1 MTTLDHPKRTWQ
13 EKTLTGVTGLH
24 VAHTALMLE
33 DAAQVLKAQRK
44 LTDPSTE
51 TGPEDMAIHVGDTY
65 MIDSASQTSPT
76 VTPPTSSAKG
86 GSLLGLLMK
95 AGIAAGLAGGVGGAA
110 ILAAQL
116 MQSERPVADPPTPPA
131 KHVDVDTDQLLLQ
144 FGKDG
149 KPLPLLETRP

>member
-1 MTTLDHPKRTWQ
+1 MTTLDTPQRSWR

-24 VAHTALMLE
+24 VAHTAVMLE

-76 VTPPTSSAKG
+76 VTHPTSSAKG
-86 GSLLGLLMK
+86 GSLLGLLMR
-95 AGIAAGLAGGVGGAA
+95 AGIAAG
-110 ILAAQL
+110 LAAQL